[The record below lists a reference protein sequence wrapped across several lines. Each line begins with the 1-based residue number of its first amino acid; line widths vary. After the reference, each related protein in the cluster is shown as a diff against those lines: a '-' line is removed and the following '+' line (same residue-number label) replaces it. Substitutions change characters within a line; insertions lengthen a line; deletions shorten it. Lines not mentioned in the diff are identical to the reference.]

1 MNKTKNR
8 KNRKNRK
15 KTRRTRGGEP
25 EVITIEGLYNTAKPG
40 NNELIAYHIL
50 RNKMNEAQKKD
61 YADKYQV
68 YIPPKSF
75 LTQISKL
82 FDIKPERLKMIFNQH
97 FYPKIGRRNTIK
109 QEIKTVVIRDADDI
123 EEIEIAQK
131 ITENFLTAFRTTTSK
146 IFKDTFNKPYSK
158 TDNNE
163 QTTIDEYKNFIDDP
177 DNQKVLLT
185 GVVDRIKGKKMLR
198 SPVFLKI
205 IGIERGIFTDAT
217 WTDFVKNGLD
227 NVYNMLNTTP

>member
-25 EVITIEGLYNTAKPG
+25 EVITVEGLYTTKSG

-97 FYPKIGRRNTIK
+97 FYPKIGRKHTIK